1 MSAVTR
7 SSRQLFERGDE
18 VRPDE
23 ARVARKLCRELREA
37 VLGGRIAVDRY
48 QRPARSDSVG
58 DEPRVAPSP
67 ERAVH
72 GHFTR
77 LRIEE
82 LDQLA
87 GEDRDVGLGH
97 VK

>member
-1 MSAVTR
+1 M
-7 SSRQLFERGDE
+7 
-18 VRPDE
+18 
-23 ARVARKLCRELREA
+23 ARKLCRELREA
-37 VLGGRIAVDRY
+37 VLGGRIAVDRD
-48 QRPARSDSVG
+48 QRPARPDPVG
-58 DEPRVAPSP
+58 DEPRVAPSA

-72 GHFTR
+72 RHLAR